1 MNRESSTSIYFI
13 SVASTLSGIHQQTIR
28 SYEEKGLI
36 KPYRTGGGTRRYSQ
50 NDIDKLIQIQDLSQ
64 RGINLDGI
72 KIIYEMRDKIEE
84 LQEKILSLQ
93 EEVSQEK
100 IQHIKQEKDIHQSYK
115 NEIVKNS
122 NKNCLLYTSP
132 SPRDATLSRMP
143 SSA

>member
-50 NDIDKLIQIQDLSQ
+50 SDIDKLIQIQDLSQ

-84 LQEKILSLQ
+84 LQESVLLLQ
-93 EEVSQEK
+93 DELNQEK
-100 IQHIKQEKDIHQSYK
+100 IQYSRNEKDIHQSYK
-115 NEIVKNS
+115 NEIVKKT
-122 NKNCLLYTSP
+122 NKSIKRNL
-132 SPRDATLSRMP
+132 
-143 SSA
+143 

>member
-1 MNRESSTSIYFI
+1 MNRESSTAIYFI

-50 NDIDKLIQIQDLSQ
+50 SDIDKLIQIQDLSQ

-84 LQEKILSLQ
+84 LQENIVLLQ
-93 EEVSQEK
+93 DELSQEK
-100 IQHIKQEKDIHQSYK
+100 IQYSRNEKDIHQSYK
-115 NEIVKNS
+115 NEIVKKTDKS
-122 NKNCLLYTSP
+122 IKKNI
-132 SPRDATLSRMP
+132 
-143 SSA
+143 